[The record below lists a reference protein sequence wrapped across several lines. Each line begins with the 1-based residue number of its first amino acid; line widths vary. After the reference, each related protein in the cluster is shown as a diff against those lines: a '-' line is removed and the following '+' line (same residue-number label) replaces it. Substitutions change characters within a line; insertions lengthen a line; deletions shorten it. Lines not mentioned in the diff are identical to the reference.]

1 MLILTYFTQQQRKS
15 SSSVNMQAARRK
27 PRNRSRALLSLNQSF
42 TQSVES
48 SGMSAQ
54 DLHNLSS
61 QMLSALG
68 TLKGDAA
75 DKEGVAQ
82 NGSFDTVN
90 SATHSRKR
98 SNSISNADLPAD
110 WKGAYKPR
118 TAARRNSGA
127 DGLRRSAQ
135 MKLEAQRVLEGLQE
149 GLDDSDSDD
158 DMLTL
163 GLLGTLD
170 ELGIQS

>member
-1 MLILTYFTQQQRKS
+1 
-15 SSSVNMQAARRK
+15 MQAARRK

-48 SGMSAQ
+48 SGMSVQ

-68 TLKGDAA
+68 TLKGDAG
-75 DKEGVAQ
+75 DVAQ
-82 NGSFDTVN
+82 NDSFDTVN
-90 SATHSRKR
+90 SDGVATHSKRR

-170 ELGIQS
+170 EFPVASLV